1 MKATEL
7 KLILEQKRFRLVE
20 CEREGDYRD
29 IASLKIQGAEKPHVF
44 SIGGETPVLLR
55 WLDDK
60 WIKEEYK
67 NLDIS
72 DIQEFAFGDTF
83 ECGGVMYEVK
93 SYGHWEP
100 VDVDTKKVSSESS
113 AGLFPA
119 WEADGF
125 ED

>member
-7 KLILEQKRFRLVE
+7 KLILEQKGFRLVE
-20 CEREGDYRD
+20 SEREGDYKG
-29 IASLKIQGAEKPHVF
+29 ITSLKIQGSEKPYVF
-44 SIGGETPVLLR
+44 SIGGETPVLLS

-60 WIKEEYK
+60 WIKEKYK
-67 NLDIS
+67 NLDII

-100 VDVDTKKVSSESS
+100 VDTKKVSSESS